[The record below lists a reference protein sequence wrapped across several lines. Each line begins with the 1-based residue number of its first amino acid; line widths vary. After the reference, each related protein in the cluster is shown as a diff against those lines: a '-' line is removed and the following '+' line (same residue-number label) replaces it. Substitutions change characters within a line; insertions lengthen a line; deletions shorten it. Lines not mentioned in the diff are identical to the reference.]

1 MAWFLA
7 THSLGEAGVE
17 NWVDQ
22 QARGR
27 QPGSCSLAGTPGGG
41 TGWDSLGGA
50 PASTVGR
57 GAGVVDTQRPM
68 FGWHIFPTYDW
79 CCIALGWENPGTAV
93 TLPPLC

>member
-17 NWVDQ
+17 NWVGQ

-50 PASTVGR
+50 PASTVWGGQGLLTLKSLWLDGTYSLPTT
-57 GAGVVDTQRPM
+57 GA
-68 FGWHIFPTYDW
+68 
-79 CCIALGWENPGTAV
+79 A
-93 TLPPLC
+93 